1 MKLSVLIRAL
11 SNRRIKLFLLLE
23 HLYSQIENLN
33 AWNDVEILYEIDNK
47 QITSGAKANKLLER
61 SCGKYIIFIDDDDKV
76 ADYYIKELLNAVSSN
91 ADCFAIN
98 GFYSINEGNNI
109 EWRLSKDNKNI
120 DIKENGNT
128 VLLRRT
134 NHITAVKREIALNA
148 KFPDISNRED
158 KDYSDKLILETE
170 YKIEPPMYWYLYSS
184 KNKEYA

>member
-1 MKLSVLIRAL
+1 MKLIILIRAL
-11 SNRRIKLFLLLE
+11 SSRRIKLFLLLE

-33 AWNDVEILYEIDNK
+33 AWNNVEVLYEIDNK

-61 SCGKYIIFIDDDDKV
+61 ACGEYVIFIDDDDRV
-76 ADYYIKELLNAVSSN
+76 ADYYVNELLKATSSN

-98 GFYSINEGNNI
+98 GFYSINGGLNI
-109 EWRLSKDNKNI
+109 KWRLSKDNKNI
-120 DIKENGNT
+120 DIKENKET
-128 VLLRRT
+128 ILLRRT
-134 NHITAVKREIALNA
+134 NHITAVKREIALKA

-158 KDYSDKLILETE
+158 KEYSDKLVLNTE